1 MGVPGARVAKN
12 EGMGGDDFVARVGAT
27 VGGAKGFAS
36 GAVRLHA
43 SKMHA
48 KLYARLQARR
58 MKTTLRMKV
67 GIFRLAHPSFEP
79 ERQGTAA
86 NHVKMQVENYRC
98 KSYSTVSEKYFLI
111 SSVIT

>member
-12 EGMGGDDFVARVGAT
+12 EGMVGDDFVARVGAM

-48 KLYARLQARR
+48 RLQARR
-58 MKTTLRMKV
+58 MKTTLRMEA

-111 SSVIT
+111 LSVIT